1 MVSIHVSTPEVSFD
15 VLVPRRLAVLRS
27 IELAEETNGTVSVN

>member
-15 VLVPRRLAVLRS
+15 VIVPKRLAVLRA
-27 IELAEETNGTVSVN
+27 IEIAEETYGTVSFN

>member
-15 VLVPRRLAVLRS
+15 VIVPKRLTVLRA
-27 IELAEETNGTVSVN
+27 IEIAEETNGTVSVN

>member
-15 VLVPRRLAVLRS
+15 VIVPQRLAVLRA
-27 IELAEETNGTVSVN
+27 IEIAEVSNGTVSVN